1 VNASKPPFDSR
12 LAGRAVVAAG
22 LIGDRARRRI
32 TRRIMPY
39 LFLLYVI
46 AYLDRVNVAYAA
58 LEMTHALGFTAKVY
72 GFGAGIFFVGYC
84 LLEIPG
90 TLLVEKW
97 SARRCIARIM
107 ILWGTLAILTG
118 FIHTSTQF
126 YWVRFLLGAAEA
138 GFFPGM
144 IVYLSHWYRYE
155 DRAKTVGLFM
165 VAIPISNVVG
175 APVSGMILGIHWL
188 GIAGWRWLFIL
199 EGLPAIVFGVISI
212 FYLTDWPRQA
222 RWLPDDEREWIT
234 GELERERQAKEE
246 ARPYTIWQALRN
258 REVLLLTLAYFFIVT
273 SQYGFNVWIPTIV
286 KGMSGASNFVVTM
299 IAALPYSAAL
309 MALLVVGWSSDRTQ
323 ERRWHTAGCMLVAGA
338 GFLLSVLSHG
348 NIVLEVSMFCLAAA
362 GMHGYLPGFWALPT
376 SFLSGTAAAAS
387 IGLINSL
394 GNLGGFAGP
403 YIVGYISNKT
413 DSFRGGLMVLSVSAV
428 VAAGM
433 ILSLREAGQKRTQ
446 RANC

>member
-1 VNASKPPFDSR
+1 
-12 LAGRAVVAAG
+12 
-22 LIGDRARRRI
+22 
-32 TRRIMPY
+32 
-39 LFLLYVI
+39 
-46 AYLDRVNVAYAA
+46 
-58 LEMTHALGFTAKVY
+58 
-72 GFGAGIFFVGYC
+72 
-84 LLEIPG
+84 
-90 TLLVEKW
+90 
-97 SARRCIARIM
+97 
-107 ILWGTLAILTG
+107 
-118 FIHTSTQF
+118 
-126 YWVRFLLGAAEA
+126 
-138 GFFPGM
+138 
-144 IVYLSHWYRYE
+144 
-155 DRAKTVGLFM
+155 
-165 VAIPISNVVG
+165 
-175 APVSGMILGIHWL
+175 MILGIHWL

>member
-1 VNASKPPFDSR
+1 
-12 LAGRAVVAAG
+12 
-22 LIGDRARRRI
+22 
-32 TRRIMPY
+32 MPY
-39 LFLLYVI
+39 LFVLYVI

-97 SARRCIARIM
+97 SARGCIARIM
-107 ILWGTLAILTG
+107 IVWGILAILTG

-155 DRAKTVGLFM
+155 DRAKAVGLFM

-175 APVSGMILGIHWL
+175 APISGMILGIHWL

-199 EGLPAIVFGVISI
+199 EGMPAIVFGVISI

-222 RWLPDDEREWIT
+222 KWLPDDEREWIT
-234 GELERERQAKEE
+234 GELEREKKAKE
-246 ARPYTIWQALRN
+246 AAHRYSIWQALRN

-323 ERRWHTAGCMLVAGA
+323 ERRWHTAGSMLVAGA
-338 GFLLSVLSHG
+338 GFLLSVLSQG
-348 NIVLEVSMFCLAAA
+348 NIAVEVSMFCLAAA
-362 GMHGYLPGFWALPT
+362 GMYGYLPGFWALPT

-428 VAAGM
+428 LAAGM

-446 RANC
+446 ASELLEGPE

>member
-1 VNASKPPFDSR
+1 
-12 LAGRAVVAAG
+12 
-22 LIGDRARRRI
+22 
-32 TRRIMPY
+32 MPY

-58 LEMTHALGFTAKVY
+58 LEMTHALSFTAKVY

-97 SARRCIARIM
+97 SARGCIARIM

-155 DRAKTVGLFM
+155 DRAKAVGLFM

-212 FYLTDWPRQA
+212 FYLTDCPRQA

-323 ERRWHTAGCMLVAGA
+323 ERRWHTAGCMLVASA

-394 GNLGGFAGP
+394 GNLDGFAGP

-413 DSFRGGLMVLSVSAV
+413 GSFRGGLMVLSVSAV